1 MKRFLRSTIIIV
13 LITFGML
20 LTCELLARA
29 LLWVAPVEQTEQPDA
44 PQVVYG
50 FSTTG
55 YGDLQPNQNTIISLY
70 NIRPYFLQTN
80 SAGLRNTDEV
90 NPDES
95 VIRIL
100 AIGDSFTF
108 GAYVHNHE
116 TWTARLESRLN
127 TLLFPDAQVQVLNA
141 GIPGYTI
148 EDEISYLRD
157 KGLALQPDV
166 VILGFY
172 TNDIFDLYPAVRQ
185 SLSRDVVLAQTQAA
199 APNPL
204 RQFMHDNLALYNVL
218 TGWFA
223 EQQLDS
229 AVQQVQ
235 QQTENFQQIY
245 LNMTFLTPTQPEY
258 QAYWDSYESQFH
270 ELVTLLQDNN
280 IPLVLIAFPDVSQ
293 VVMGDVF
300 TDVPQQFL
308 ARVTDETNVPYLD
321 LLPVLRAA
329 GDIEETYL
337 MYYDARR
344 PVDPNS
350 LELTGHG
357 YTGDGH
363 PSPYGYLVAA
373 RALADFLVERGVV
386 PWSVFE
392 N

>member
-1 MKRFLRSTIIIV
+1 LKRFIRSLLIIV

-20 LTCELLARA
+20 FFSELVARA
-29 LLWVAPVEQTEQPDA
+29 FIWKAPVEEVVQPNT
-44 PQVVYG
+44 PNVVYG

-55 YGDLQPNQNTIISLY
+55 FGDLQPNQNTIIPLY
-70 NIRPYFLQTN
+70 GIRPYYLLTN
-80 SAGLRNTDEV
+80 SVGLRNAEEV
-90 NPDES
+90 NPDEN

-108 GAYVHNHE
+108 GAYVHNQE
-116 TWTARLESRLN
+116 TWTSRLEGDLN
-127 TLLFPDAQVQVLNA
+127 TTLFPDAQVQVLNA

-148 EDEISYLRD
+148 EDELSYLRD
-157 KGLALQPDV
+157 KGLALHPDV

-185 SLSRDVVLAQTQAA
+185 RLSRAVILANEAQVE

-204 RQFMHDNLALYNVL
+204 RQFLHDNLALYNVL
-218 TGWFA
+218 NGWFA
-223 EQQLDS
+223 SQQVNS
-229 AVQQVQ
+229 AVQEVS
-235 QQTENFQQIY
+235 QQTENFQEIY
-245 LNMTFLTPTQPEY
+245 LNMTFLNPTQADY
-258 QAYWDSYESQFH
+258 QAYWDNYESQFH
-270 ELVTLLQDNN
+270 ELVALLAENN
-280 IPLVLIAFPDVSQ
+280 IPLVVMAFPDVSQ

-308 ARVTDETNVPYLD
+308 ARVTEETNVPYLD
-321 LLPVLRAA
+321 LLPVLRDA

-344 PVDPNS
+344 TVDPNS

-357 YTGDGH
+357 YSGDGH

-373 RALADFLVERGVV
+373 RALSDFLTQNGIV
-386 PWSVFE
+386 P
-392 N
+392 